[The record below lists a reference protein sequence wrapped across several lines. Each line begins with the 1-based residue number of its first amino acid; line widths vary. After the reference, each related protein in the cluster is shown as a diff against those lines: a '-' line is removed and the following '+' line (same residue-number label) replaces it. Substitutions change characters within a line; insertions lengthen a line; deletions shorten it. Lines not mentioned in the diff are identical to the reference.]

1 MNTQMNIDIT
11 PDEIHSIVKEY
22 EYDPDPMNDEDER
35 SLAVKYAMSK
45 LPEADKIIWC
55 LYMELQSSRK
65 LGVLLGNV
73 SHSTILKEINR
84 IRTAIIE
91 NLGKVGYKLEP

>member
-1 MNTQMNIDIT
+1 MKIDIT
-11 PDEIHSIVKEY
+11 PDELHSIVKEY
-22 EYDPDPMNDEDER
+22 EYDPDIMNDEDER
-35 SLAVKYAMSK
+35 SLAIKYALTK

-65 LGVLLGNV
+65 LGVCLGGV

-84 IRTAIIE
+84 IRQDIIA
-91 NLGKVGYKLEP
+91 NLGEVGKELEQ